1 MSVLIPPPKPQT
13 LTIDGVKFFKK
24 HLDKIVKYDLELSYN
39 PITTSEISLFMI
51 LHLYT
56 DEMGQIRSL
65 TKDPAVSERKQLCI
79 SNISTDHDLTYETV
93 KKAFDKLIER
103 NYIAEVHT
111 EQDMHYE
118 IVDYGKYNN
127 LITSYSEEKSSYFH
141 IPMALFQEKI
151 FGQLIKQRYQRGPIL
166 LLKLCEYIQRQ
177 IGTNRRTV
185 EDVELVK
192 GDRTMSYLKKTL
204 NTTAKRVRNYLSI
217 IKNVFSF
224 VPVEKKIK
232 QPSPNRQNRRREF
245 IQVCIE
251 KFDFTLNSVCFKKI
265 DEIGQKKTFAAC
277 KKEMAARIKNANI
290 PLKFRQIKDI
300 EKSISRMVNYSM
312 HFEVVNLSKKMLNY
326 TISSVADTLEELHL
340 KGLLTSIKS
349 IGAYANRQF
358 TKALHEFR
366 ESCMDEGDVI
376 EISHTYHK
384 LYGYYPSFL
393 EEKDR
398 N

>member
-56 DEMGQIRSL
+56 DEMGQLRSL

-79 SNISTDHDLTYETV
+79 SNISTEHELTYETV
-93 KKAFDKLIER
+93 KKAFDKLLER

-204 NTTAKRVRNYLSI
+204 NTT
-217 IKNVFSF
+217 
-224 VPVEKKIK
+224 
-232 QPSPNRQNRRREF
+232 
-245 IQVCIE
+245 
-251 KFDFTLNSVCFKKI
+251 
-265 DEIGQKKTFAAC
+265 
-277 KKEMAARIKNANI
+277 
-290 PLKFRQIKDI
+290 
-300 EKSISRMVNYSM
+300 
-312 HFEVVNLSKKMLNY
+312 SKK
-326 TISSVADTLEELHL
+326 
-340 KGLLTSIKS
+340 LLI
-349 IGAYANRQF
+349 
-358 TKALHEFR
+358 
-366 ESCMDEGDVI
+366 
-376 EISHTYHK
+376 YH
-384 LYGYYPSFL
+384 
-393 EEKDR
+393 
-398 N
+398 